1 MAKNK
6 PDLKEAE
13 QFLNTLDPGADSR
26 SLFSDYKDGFTFQT
40 FDDVEVGGKKR
51 KDGSLARVFHGT
63 LEEYSAELIRLNSR
77 KAGIFITV
85 NETDGAGRTLANI
98 IKRRTVWIDDD
109 TGANVEL
116 PIQPHIVV
124 ASSPNKYHKYFLVD
138 NLTEEQRVGIQNA
151 LIAKFGSDPG
161 VKDLARVLRLPGF
174 WHNKGEP
181 FQVKILEINNVP
193 HYSAEELMATIGYI
207 PDSAMKSVAKEG
219 EFLPKN
225 NLRAQLSAP
234 TDYEG
239 GEDADYVPISVVDSQ
254 KPIAHI
260 TLDNCRG
267 YLPEPGNYGR
277 GDWLDV
283 LHAFHFQFSGS
294 KEALEIII
302 DWSSQCSGF
311 QGLEDVTY
319 NWNLASRGNGKKKIT
334 FAYLIKLY
342 NKKHGLRKAAS
353 DASSTSEAAN
363 IVSKSEKY
371 LDLVRD
377 TAPKLWKL
385 ADGNVALEKDFRT
398 ILIDIYTFL
407 RPGFSLTIPEAIK
420 AMKTKQKHEKNK
432 PEAILTADFDRTPF
446 WAKGFVWVAENE
458 NFYHIDNRTI
468 LTSTG
473 FAGTYNS
480 ELPDFDGK
488 PINAA
493 SYLRDN
499 NLIPKVARS
508 MYYPSMPAIFDY
520 SGVRHVNTYNNKY
533 RAPIPK
539 LPCKVDGA
547 AEAVAAFERH
557 LSLIFGGLGREAQIF
572 CNFLAAATCDPPIK
586 VRWAPLI
593 IGSYGDG
600 KSLIFNLISNAIGSS
615 NTLNLNTALLSST
628 VESGKSGWA
637 EGHSFGFIE
646 ELKLQGHNRFDVVNA
661 LKQYLSNDTIP
672 IRNLYKESRDV
683 PNTVNYMA
691 VSNYLDCIPL
701 ENGERRWFPWKSLL
715 DLTKLEPGYFVV
727 LTDAI
732 RDFTGEIVFW
742 LRNVP
747 LHPDFDPNGHAPMT
761 STKKQIQHLSKDD
774 MVDYVIDILEE
785 TENVLICETALCF
798 GPLFS
803 RLQLEMPGMLK
814 DNEWYKLQKVLLTLG
829 YSKLSRVALLGE
841 KHSLWAKSPVGDD
854 EKEQTAWAKAV
865 LDARITNAN
874 ETGLS
879 VI

>member
-13 QFLNTLDPGADSR
+13 RFLNALDPGANAR
-26 SLFSDYKDGFTFQT
+26 SLFSEYKDGFTFQT
-40 FDDVEVGGKKR
+40 FDDVEIDGKKR
-51 KDGSLARVFHGT
+51 KDGSLARVLHGT
-63 LEEYSAELIRLNSR
+63 LEEYAAELTRLNSR
-77 KAGIFITV
+77 QAGIFITV
-85 NETDGAGRTLANI
+85 NETDGVGRTLANI
-98 IKRRTVWIDDD
+98 IKRRAVWIDDD
-109 TGANVEL
+109 TGANIEL
-116 PIQPHIVV
+116 PILPHIVV
-124 ASSPNKYHKYFLVD
+124 ASSPNKFHKYFLVD
-138 NLTEEQRVGIQNA
+138 SLTEEQRVGIQNA

-174 WHNKGEP
+174 WHNKGTP
-181 FQVKILEINNVP
+181 FQVKILEINNIP
-193 HYSAEELMATIGYI
+193 LYSAKELMSEIGYI
-207 PDSAMKSVAKEG
+207 PDLAMKSVAKEG
-219 EFLPKN
+219 DLLPRN
-225 NLRAQLSAP
+225 NLRAQLSAIP
-234 TDYEG
+234 EYDDEVDEDYT
-239 GEDADYVPISVVDSQ
+239 PITVADSQ
-254 KPIAHI
+254 RPVPHV
-260 TLDNCRG
+260 TLANCRD

-277 GDWLDV
+277 DDWLDV

-294 KEALEIII
+294 QEALDIII

-311 QGLEDVTY
+311 QGPGDVTY
-319 NWNLASRGNGKKKIT
+319 NWQLASRGNDKKKIT
-334 FAYLIKLY
+334 FASLLKLY

-353 DASSTSEAAN
+353 DASNASKADELLLSTTDAMVL
-363 IVSKSEKY
+363 I
-371 LDLVRD
+371 R
-377 TAPKLWKL
+377 TIAPQLLKL
-385 ADGNVALEKDFRT
+385 ADKNVALEKDFRNA
-398 ILIDIYTFL
+398 LIDRYATL
-407 RPGFSLTIPEAIK
+407 RPGYSLTATEATK
-420 AMKTKQKHEKNK
+420 AMKTKPEFEKNK
-432 PEAILTADFDRTPF
+432 PEAILTADFDRAPS

-458 NFYHIDNRTI
+458 NFYHVDNRTV

-480 ELPDFDGK
+480 ELPEFDGK
-488 PINAA
+488 PVNAA
-493 SYLRDN
+493 SYIRDN

-508 MYYPSMPAIFDY
+508 MYYPAMPAIFEY
-520 SGVRHVNTYNNKY
+520 AGVRHVNTYNNKY

-539 LPCKVDGA
+539 HPCRVEGA
-547 AEAVAAFERH
+547 AEAVAAFEKH
-557 LSLIFGGLGREAQIF
+557 IALIFGGLGREAQIF

-600 KSLIFNLISNAIGSS
+600 KSLFFNLVSNALGSS

-628 VESGKSGWA
+628 VDSGKSGWA

-672 IRNLYKESRDV
+672 VRNLYKESRDV

-715 DLTKLEPGYFVV
+715 DLTKLEPRYFVV

-732 RDFTGEIVFW
+732 RDFTGEIILW
-742 LRNVP
+742 LRNIA
-747 LHPDFDPNGHAPMT
+747 LHPDFDVNGHAPMT
-761 STKKQIQHLSKDD
+761 STKRQIQHLSKDD
-774 MVDYVIDILEE
+774 MTDYVVDILEE

-803 RLQLEMPGMLK
+803 RVQLEMPGMLK

-829 YSKLSRVALLGE
+829 YSKLSRVSLHGE
-841 KHSLWAKSPVGDD
+841 KHSLWAKNPVGAD
-854 EKEQTAWAKAV
+854 EKEQTAWARAV
-865 LDARITNAN
+865 LEARIISAK